1 MAFTP
6 AHVAAVLPLGRR
18 LAARGSVLA
27 APLVIGSM
35 APDFPTY
42 LPSPVTRDQTHS
54 VVGVLTWS
62 AIFGLL
68 CLVLWDRVFCA
79 PARDL
84 APSWVRRRLARRP
97 RLLRLADLPAAY
109 GMLVV
114 GGLTHIFW
122 DDFTHENGWFV
133 LRSSLLNEH
142 LGRWPVF
149 EWLQLLTSVIGCAV
163 VLGVEL
169 HVLAS
174 RSPAPYAPSRLAHK
188 RALWAGLG
196 VAYLVGFV
204 VGSQTSLH
212 PHQGYQVVKSGLV
225 SGTVVLVLAGSV
237 LAGLWWR
244 AGSRSST
251 RV

>member
-6 AHVAAVLPLGRR
+6 AHVAAVLPFSRR
-18 LAARGSVLA
+18 LALRGSVLV

-42 LPSPVTRDQTHS
+42 LPSPVTRDQTHT
-54 VVGVLTWS
+54 VFGVLSWS
-62 AIFGLL
+62 AIFGLV
-68 CLVLWDRVFCA
+68 CLVLWDRAFCA

-84 APSWVRRRLARRP
+84 APSWVRRRLVDPP
-97 RLLRLADLPAAY
+97 RHLHLADLPAAY
-109 GMLVV
+109 GMLVL

-133 LRSSLLNEH
+133 LRSTLLREH

-149 EWLQLLTSVIGCAV
+149 EWLQLLTSVIGCAI
-163 VLGVEL
+163 VLGAEL
-169 HVLAS
+169 HILAS
-174 RSPAPYAPSRLAHK
+174 RSPAPYAASRLPHK

-196 VAYLVGFV
+196 LAFLVGFV
-204 VGSQTSLH
+204 VGSQISRH
-212 PHQGYQVVKSGLV
+212 PHQGYQVVKSGLTF
-225 SGTVVLVLAGSV
+225 GTVVLVLAVSV

-244 AGSRSST
+244 AGSRSTT